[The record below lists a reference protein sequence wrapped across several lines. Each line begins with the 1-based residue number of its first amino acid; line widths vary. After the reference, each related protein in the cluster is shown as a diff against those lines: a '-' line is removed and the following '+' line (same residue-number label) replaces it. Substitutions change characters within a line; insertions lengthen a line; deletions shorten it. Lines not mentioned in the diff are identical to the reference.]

1 MKRFIFVF
9 ILSLVAYCAN
19 AQPYNFIQKTV
30 DANREAYDIMG
41 TSVVVRGD
49 FAAVGEPNDKQDL
62 NELLPID
69 SAGSVHIYRRNPDAS
84 WSHFQKITPSDR
96 GMGDKFG
103 FSIAM
108 EGNQLF
114 VGAYGQMLDENSANP
129 LPVSGAVYVY
139 EYISGVWTFRQKI
152 VAYDRDGGELFGLTM
167 AVDNG
172 VLIIGAPD
180 EEKDENGIVGALSGA
195 VYVYQK
201 DNTGNWNFVQKIVG
215 FDKDNGDYYGSSISK
230 FGNVLAVGSFKN
242 DIGGAAVHGGAVYI
256 YEKIAGSWVFKNKV
270 TASNIAPSDLFGYS
284 VSVDGNFIVVG
295 ANRKDAGIQRLGRVY
310 VFKKDGSG
318 NWVQIQTMSSP
329 TGSATLG
336 AFGSVVKSING
347 KLFIGSPIETI
358 GSFPPVYGFGAVFIY
373 NRDGLGVY
381 QYSNELTA
389 PNINQAGFFGF
400 SLDVDNSKLFV
411 GAIGEALDEND
422 QPPALDSAGAF
433 YIFEQCVQSSI
444 PSITSV
450 SGNLSICQ
458 GDSVQLVISTAD
470 TLNSAREWFW
480 YTGGYPGGTLVDST
494 DTVWVKP
501 NTTTTYS
508 VVGEGYC
515 VTPGTSDSVGTITV
529 NILPSPNLNINASP
543 NDTVCLGQSVILT
556 ASGASTYVWDNGVS
570 NGVSFMPSATNTYK
584 VVGTS
589 SSGCKDS
596 TTIQIVVNPV
606 PTVGINYTGSTTIC
620 SGTLITLSGTGAV
633 SYMWDN
639 GVTDGVA
646 FAPNATATYTVTGV
660 NAQGCSD
667 TQSMTIN
674 VVPGPTVTASAG
686 LTTICEGTPVTLSA
700 TGADTYVWN
709 NGLGAGATHT
719 VTPSV
724 TTEYIVT
731 GTQTAT
737 GCTDADT
744 VTITVNPLPNVVANA
759 SPNDSICLGDNL
771 TLTGSGAT
779 TYTWNNGVVD
789 GVTFTPTLGAV
800 DYIVTGTDVNS
811 CVNKDTITI
820 LVTQPPTVGVN
831 ASATTIC
838 SGQDVILS
846 GTGAA
851 TYVWD
856 NGVIDGQPFQ
866 PTATATYTVIG
877 TDAYGCTGTAV
888 QQVTVNPSPLVSA
901 ISSAGGAS
909 LCEGDTLTLTATGN
923 AQTYIWDN
931 GIIDGQPFVP
941 TVGTHLYKVTAI
953 SANLCQDSAFVSVV
967 VNPQDDAT
975 ITPVGSICGN
985 VPAFNLQAVTP
996 NGVWQGVG
1004 IVNSSTGEF
1013 DPMTAGEGVH
1023 EIIYTTTGTCSDAD
1037 TINIEV
1043 YPALIVN
1050 VYGDSVCYGDADGE
1064 VSVEVIQGV
1073 TPYTYL
1079 WETGDVTPV
1088 LSDLEEGTYL
1098 VEVRDSNNCIVNDT
1112 AEVIMTENCNYHLF
1126 IPNVFSPNGDGL
1138 NDVLY
1143 VRGKGFKK
1151 FSFVVFDRWG
1161 NKMFESSDK
1170 EIGWDGKFR
1179 GKLVDSGVFVYHV
1192 KIEYFDGTKVVKD
1205 GNVGVVY

>member
-1 MKRFIFVF
+1 MKRFIIVF
-9 ILSLVAYCAN
+9 ISLLVAYCAC
-19 AQPYNFIQKTV
+19 AQSYDFIQKTV
-30 DANREAYDIMG
+30 DSNREAFDLMG
-41 TSVVVRGD
+41 ATVAVHGD
-49 FAAVGEPNDKQDL
+49 FAAVGEIGDDQDL
-62 NELLPID
+62 NELFPLY
-69 SAGSVHIYRRNPDAS
+69 SAGSVHIYKRNPDAS
-84 WSHFQKITPSDR
+84 WTHFQKITPSDR
-96 GMGDKFG
+96 GLGDKFG
-103 FSIAM
+103 VALEM
-108 EGNQLF
+108 VGNELF
-114 VGAYGQMLDENSANP
+114 IGALAHSLDENGGNP
-129 LPVSGAVYVY
+129 MSESGAVYVY
-139 EYISGVWTFRQKI
+139 EYVGGVWSFKQKI
-152 VAYDRDGGELFGLTM
+152 VAYDRNGGEWFGSSVSESNGTLLVG
-167 AVDNG
+167 AVY
-172 VLIIGAPD
+172 
-180 EEKDENGIVGALSGA
+180 EEKDENGVVGVNSGA
-195 VYVYQK
+195 AYIYEK
-201 DNTGNWNFVQKIVG
+201 DNVGNWGIVQKIVAP
-215 FDKDNGDYYGSSISK
+215 DKAPGDNFGWSCAIDGS
-230 FGNVLAVGSFKN
+230 VLIVGSNKN
-242 DIGGAAVHGGAVYI
+242 DLGGSAPNGGAAYI
-256 YEKIAGSWVFKNKV
+256 YEKVAGVWSFKSKI
-270 TASNIAPSDLFGYS
+270 TGSNIVASDLFGF
-284 VSVDGNFIVVG
+284 SVDVDGDYIICG
-295 ANRKDAGIQRLGRVY
+295 ANRKDAGIQRIGKVY

-318 NWVQIQTMSSP
+318 NWIENQILSSP

-336 AFGSVVKSING
+336 AFGQVVKSKNG
-347 KLFIGSPIETI
+347 KMFVASPIESI
-358 GSFPPVYGFGAVFIY
+358 FPNYGMGSVFLY
-373 NRDGLGVY
+373 NRDGTGLY
-381 QYSNELTA
+381 QFVSQ
-389 PNINQAGFFGF
+389 INPPSRNPMALFGF
-400 SLDVDNSKLFV
+400 SIDFEDSKLFV
-411 GAIGEALDEND
+411 GATNEKLDENE

-444 PSITSV
+444 PSISSV

-529 NILPSPNLNINASP
+529 NILPSPNININASP

-570 NGVSFMPSATNTYK
+570 NGTSFIPTSTNTYK

-589 SSGCKDS
+589 SAGCKDS
-596 TTIQIVVNPV
+596 TTIQVVVNPL

-633 SYMWDN
+633 SYTWDN

-646 FAPNATATYTVTGV
+646 FAPSSTTTYTVTGV

-667 TQSMTIN
+667 TETITIT
-674 VVPGPTVTASAG
+674 VVPGPTVVASAG
-686 LTTICEGTPVTLSA
+686 LTTVCEGTPVTLSA

-724 TTEYIVT
+724 TTEYIVI

-737 GCTDADT
+737 GCTDSDT
-744 VTITVNPLPNVVANA
+744 VTINVNPLPNVVANA

-771 TLTGSGAT
+771 TLTGSGAA
-779 TYTWNNGVVD
+779 TYTWNNGVLD

-800 DYIVTGTDVNS
+800 DYIVTGTDLNN

-838 SGQDVILS
+838 SGQDVVLS
-846 GTGAA
+846 GTGAV

-866 PTATATYTVIG
+866 PTVTTTYTVIG

-888 QQVTVNPSPLVSA
+888 QQITVNPSPLVSA
-901 ISSAGGAS
+901 ISSAGGAT

-1004 IVNSSTGEF
+1004 IVNSATGEF

-1023 EIIYTTTGTCSDAD
+1023 QIIYTTTGICSDAD

-1073 TPYTYL
+1073 PPYVYL
-1079 WETGDVTPV
+1079 WETGDVTPI
-1088 LSDLEEGTYL
+1088 LTDLEEGTYL
-1098 VEVRDSNNCIVNDT
+1098 VEVRDSNNCVVNDT
-1112 AEVIMTENCNYHLF
+1112 AEVFMTDVCNYHLF

-1143 VRGKGFKK
+1143 VRGKGFKN

-1161 NKMFESSDK
+1161 NKVFESTDK

-1179 GKLVDSGVFVYHV
+1179 GKLVDSGVFVYHIKV
-1192 KIEYFDGTKVVKD
+1192 EYFDGTKVVKD